1 MILFSAGAER
11 GRRAG
16 EGRSEGRGRQGIG
29 REVRI
34 LTSSS
39 SASSA
44 RPVYSVSRS
53 PHFGT
58 SLLFLRTPSSLIF
71 VPFLPHLPRRG
82 ARSEGG
88 DECRAYVLPGHEV
101 PLHCPGFEI
110 RQAGLPCLRSGS
122 TVGRHWG
129 RPFGLGLVEALP
141 YDLLGGKSLPEPRSG
156 RHLAAEARV
165 PQPRC
170 ALYVHAKSL
179 QSLT

>member
-1 MILFSAGAER
+1 MLM
-11 GRRAG
+11 
-16 EGRSEGRGRQGIG
+16 
-29 REVRI
+29 
-34 LTSSS
+34 SS
-39 SASSA
+39 
-44 RPVYSVSRS
+44 RD
-53 PHFGT
+53 T
-58 SLLFLRTPSSLIF
+58 KSLCI
-71 VPFLPHLPRRG
+71 
-82 ARSEGG
+82 
-88 DECRAYVLPGHEV
+88 VL
-101 PLHCPGFEI
+101 GFEI